1 MFSEGSEG
9 LLSGEHGKI
18 YNVGG
23 GDDMRAVRKKLQSLL
38 LIGMSVVMLGGA
50 PLAAYAEETP
60 AADTTSTTPSS
71 TDTTTPTTPAPTT
84 TTAPAS
90 ATDSQSMNSSSTPTA
105 PKPTYVYD
113 SSTGHWNTDQ
123 WQYDT
128 TSGAYKP
135 ITQPI
140 TPPPAAPDTTSSTS
154 ATTTT
159 TNSAIATALNSIAT
173 SGDASVLSNGTAGDA
188 TTGNASSAAT
198 IMNNVN
204 SSMTNADNKQAA
216 SFVSNVMG
224 DVNGDIMLQPML
236 LKAMLEANAANTS
249 TTTTNNTG
257 LTNNISLSANSGDA
271 TVSSNTSAGNAT
283 TGSAN
288 TVANVVNVINSLVA
302 ANQSFIGTIN
312 IYGNLNGDILIA
324 PDFIPQLLATNGQT
338 PTNSSA
344 TVTDNS
350 TQSVVNNIAL
360 AAKTGAAVV
369 DGNTVAGSATTG
381 NATTNTV
388 IFNLT
393 NHAIVA
399 SDSLLVFINVL
410 GRWVGVIVDAPTGAT
425 AAAIGD
431 GVTSNSVS
439 PSLTVNTTDNALLTN
454 NINLTSQSGD
464 ATVTRNTNA
473 GGATTGN
480 ATASANIANITGS
493 QLGLSGWFGVLFINV
508 FGSWLGSF
516 GVNTAAGNPIVQPP
530 AQTQGGNHANAPL
543 QVIEFMPHNLHQ
555 TATVIQGAFTAQTG
569 ASDNTKPTSSANE
582 VLSAM
587 TNKQQDPPAA
597 ITVSSSA
604 VLQSIISAL
613 MLLGALLLFGGI
625 MNRYRKVLV

>member
-1 MFSEGSEG
+1 
-9 LLSGEHGKI
+9 
-18 YNVGG
+18 
-23 GDDMRAVRKKLQSLL
+23 MRSVKKQFQSLL
-38 LIGMSVVMLGGA
+38 LVGMSVVLVGGA
-50 PLAAYAEETP
+50 PTAVYADDAP
-60 AADTTSTTPSS
+60 AADTAPQ
-71 TDTTTPTTPAPTT
+71 TDTSATTPAPAAATT
-84 TTAPAS
+84 S
-90 ATDSQSMNSSSTPTA
+90 ATTDPQPTNSSSTPSSTQTTTP

-113 SSTGHWNTDQ
+113 SSTNHWNSDQ

-128 TSGAYKP
+128 ASGTYKP
-135 ITQPI
+135 YVQPA
-140 TPPPAAPDTTSSTS
+140 PVVAPAPDTASSTS
-154 ATTTT
+154 TATSV
-159 TNSAIATALNSIAT
+159 TNSAIATALNSVAT
-173 SGDASVLSNGTAGDA
+173 SGDASVLNNTTAGDA
-188 TTGNASSAAT
+188 STGNASSAAT

-249 TTTTNNTG
+249 ATATNNTS
-257 LTNNISLSANSGDA
+257 LTNDVSLSA
-271 TVSSNTSAGNAT
+271 TSGNALVSGNT
-283 TGSAN
+283 TAGSATSGSAN

-324 PDFIPQLLATNGQT
+324 PGFIPQLLAANGSAPTT
-338 PTNSSA
+338 PNAT

-360 AAKTGAAVV
+360 AAQTGAAVV
-369 DGNTVAGSATTG
+369 TGNTTGGSATTG
-381 NATTNTV
+381 NAATNTV

-399 SDSLLVFINVL
+399 SDSLLVFVNVL

-439 PSLTVNTTDNALLTN
+439 PSLTVNTTNNALLTN
-454 NINLTSQSGD
+454 NINLTSQSGN
-464 ATVTRNTNA
+464 ATVSHNTT
-473 GGATTGN
+473 GGNATTGN

-493 QLGLSGWFGVLFINV
+493 QIGLSGWFGVLFINV

-516 GVNTAAGNPIVQPP
+516 GVDTAAGNLIVQPP
-530 AQTQGGNHANAPL
+530 TQSQGGQTSAPL
-543 QVIEFMPHNLHQ
+543 QVIEFVPHNLHQ
-555 TATVIQGAFTAQTG
+555 TATVIQGAFTSGT
-569 ASDNTKPTSSANE
+569 SSPDSSTPTSSAD

-587 TNKQQDPPAA
+587 TNSQQDPPVSTA
-597 ITVSSSA
+597 VSSHTIM
-604 VLQSIISAL
+604 QTIISIL
-613 MLLGALLLFGGI
+613 MMLGTILLFGGI
-625 MNRYRKVLV
+625 MNRFRKVLA

>member
-1 MFSEGSEG
+1 
-9 LLSGEHGKI
+9 
-18 YNVGG
+18 
-23 GDDMRAVRKKLQSLL
+23 MRAVRKKLQSLL
-38 LIGMSVVMLGGA
+38 LAGMSVVMLGGA
-50 PLAAYAEETP
+50 PLAAYAEDVP
-60 AADTTSTTPSS
+60 ATDSTVTTPPS
-71 TDTTTPTTPAPTT
+71 TDPATPTTAAPATTTPVAT
-84 TTAPAS
+84 
-90 ATDSQSMNSSSTPTA
+90 TDSQSTNSSSSIPSA

-113 SSTGHWNTDQ
+113 SSTEHWNTNQ

-128 TSGAYKP
+128 TSGTYKP
-135 ITQPI
+135 IVQPTTLT
-140 TPPPAAPDTTSSTS
+140 TPVPDTTTSTS
-154 ATTTT
+154 TATSN
-159 TNSAIATALNSIAT
+159 TNTAIANALNSVAT
-173 SGDASVLSNGTAGDA
+173 SGDASVLNNGTAGDA
-188 TTGNASSAAT
+188 TTGSASSAAT

-236 LKAMLEANAANTS
+236 LKAMLEANVANTS
-249 TTTTNNTG
+249 ITTTNNTG

-271 TVSSNTSAGNAT
+271 TVSGNTTAGSAT
-283 TGSAN
+283 TGNAN

-324 PDFIPQLLATNGQT
+324 PDFIPQLLATNGQA
-338 PTNSSA
+338 PANSST

-369 DGNTVAGSATTG
+369 AGNTSAGSSTTG

-410 GRWVGVIVDAPTGAT
+410 GRWVGVIVDAPKGAT

-439 PSLTVNTTDNALLTN
+439 PSLTVNATNNALLTN
-454 NINLTSQSGD
+454 NIDLTSQSGD
-464 ATVTRNTNA
+464 ATVSHNTT
-473 GGATTGN
+473 GGNATTGN
-480 ATASANIANITGS
+480 ATASANVANITGS
-493 QLGLSGWFGVLFINV
+493 QIGLSGWFGVLFINV

-516 GVNTAAGNPIVQPP
+516 GVNTAAGDPIVQPP
-530 AQTQGGNHANAPL
+530 TQPQGGQTTAPL
-543 QVIEFMPHNLHQ
+543 QVIEFVPHNLHQ
-555 TATVIQGAFTAQTG
+555 TSTVIQGAFTAQTNG
-569 ASDNTKPTSSANE
+569 SDSSTPTSSE
-582 VLSAM
+582 GDVLSAM
-587 TNKQQDPPAA
+587 TSNQQDPPVSPV
-597 ITVSSSA
+597 VSSSSIP
-604 VLQSIISAL
+604 QSIISVL

-625 MNRYRKVLV
+625 MSRYRKVLA

>member
-1 MFSEGSEG
+1 M
-9 LLSGEHGKI
+9 
-18 YNVGG
+18 V
-23 GDDMRAVRKKLQSLL
+23 
-38 LIGMSVVMLGGA
+38 GGA
-50 PLAAYAEETP
+50 PLAAYADDTP
-60 AADTTSTTPSS
+60 TTDTSAASTTSPATDSATAAPATTSTTTAP
-71 TDTTTPTTPAPTT
+71 TDTQP
-84 TTAPAS
+84 
-90 ATDSQSMNSSSTPTA
+90 MNSSSTTSA

-128 TSGAYKP
+128 TSETYKP
-135 ITQPI
+135 ITQPVI
-140 TPPPAAPDTTSSTS
+140 STTPAPDANTSTS
-154 ATTTT
+154 TAAST
-159 TNSAIATALNSIAT
+159 TNSAIANALNSMAT
-173 SGDASVLSNGTAGDA
+173 SGDASVLNNGTAGDA
-188 TTGNASSAAT
+188 TTGSATSAAT

-204 SSMTNADNKQAA
+204 STMTNADNKQAA

-236 LKAMLEANAANTS
+236 LKAMLEANAANT
-249 TTTTNNTG
+249 TTATSTNNTS
-257 LTNNISLSANSGDA
+257 LTNNLSLGATSGNA
-271 TVSSNTSAGNAT
+271 LVSGNTTAGNAT

-324 PDFIPQLLATNGQT
+324 PGFIPQLLAANGAAPIT
-338 PTNSSA
+338 PSA
-344 TVTDNS
+344 TTVTDNS

-369 DGNTVAGSATTG
+369 TGNTTGGSATTG

-399 SDSLLVFINVL
+399 SDSLLVFVNVL

-425 AAAIGD
+425 SAAIGD
-431 GVTSNSVS
+431 GVTSNTVS
-439 PSLTVNTTDNALLTN
+439 PSLTVNATNNALLTN
-454 NINLTSQSGD
+454 NIDLTAQSGS
-464 ATVTRNTNA
+464 ATVTHNTR
-473 GGATTGN
+473 GGNATTGN

-493 QLGLSGWFGVLFINV
+493 QIGLSGWFGVLFINV

-516 GVNTAAGNPIVQPP
+516 GVDTAAGNPVVQPP
-530 AQTQGGNHANAPL
+530 TQTQGGGQTSAPI
-543 QVIEFMPHNLHQ
+543 QVIEFVPHNLHQ
-555 TATVIQGAFTAQTG
+555 TSTVIQGGFTSQAGGTDDSRPTASTG
-569 ASDNTKPTSSANE
+569 G

-587 TNKQQDPPAA
+587 TSGQQGSPVNAA
-597 ITVSSSA
+597 VSSSA
-604 VLQSIISAL
+604 ILQSIISVL
-613 MLLGALLLFGGI
+613 MLLGTLLLFGGFI
-625 MNRYRKVLV
+625 NRFRKVVA

>member
-1 MFSEGSEG
+1 
-9 LLSGEHGKI
+9 
-18 YNVGG
+18 
-23 GDDMRAVRKKLQSLL
+23 MRAVRKKLQSLL
-38 LIGMSVVMLGGA
+38 LVGMSVVMLGGV
-50 PLAAYAEETP
+50 PLAAYAEDVP
-60 AADTTSTTPSS
+60 ATNTTSTAPPPA
-71 TDTTTPTTPAPTT
+71 DTTTPTTPAPTT
-84 TTAPAS
+84 STTPTT
-90 ATDSQSMNSSSTPTA
+90 ATDSQSTNSSSTPSA
-105 PKPTYVYD
+105 PKTTYVYD

-128 TSGAYKP
+128 ASGTYKP
-135 ITQPI
+135 ITQPVAPS
-140 TPPPAAPDTTSSTS
+140 TPTLDTPDTTSTATS
-154 ATTTT
+154 T
-159 TNSAIATALNSIAT
+159 TNSAIATALNSVAT

-188 TTGNASSAAT
+188 TSGNAISAAT

-249 TTTTNNTG
+249 TTTTNNAG

-271 TVSSNTSAGNAT
+271 TVSGNTSAGNAT

-302 ANQSFIGTIN
+302 ANQSFMGTIN

-324 PDFIPQLLATNGQT
+324 PDFIPQLLATNGQA

-369 DGNTVAGSATTG
+369 SGNTIAGSATTG

-439 PSLTVNTTDNALLTN
+439 PSLTVNATNNALLTN
-454 NINLTSQSGD
+454 NIDLTSQSGD
-464 ATVTRNTNA
+464 ATVSHNTT
-473 GGATTGN
+473 GGNATTGN
-480 ATASANIANITGS
+480 ATASANVANITGS
-493 QLGLSGWFGVLFINV
+493 QIGLSGWFGVLFINV

-516 GVNTAAGNPIVQPP
+516 GVNTAAGGPIIQPP
-530 AQTQGGNHANAPL
+530 TQSQGSQTSTPL
-543 QVIEFMPHNLHQ
+543 QVIEFVPHNLHQ
-555 TATVIQGAFTAQTG
+555 TATVIQGAFTSQTG
-569 ASDNTKPTSSANE
+569 GPDSSTPTASANE

-587 TNKQQDPPAA
+587 TNNQQNPPVTTTLSSNA
-597 ITVSSSA
+597 I
-604 VLQSIISAL
+604 LQSIISAL
-613 MLLGALLLFGGI
+613 MLLGTLLLFGGI
-625 MNRYRKVLV
+625 MNRYRKVLA

>member
-1 MFSEGSEG
+1 
-9 LLSGEHGKI
+9 
-18 YNVGG
+18 
-23 GDDMRAVRKKLQSLL
+23 MRAVRKKLQSLL
-38 LIGMSVVMLGGA
+38 LIGMSVVMLGGV
-50 PLAAYAEETP
+50 PLAAYAEDAPTTDT
-60 AADTTSTTPSS
+60 ASTTSSP
-71 TDTTTPTTPAPTT
+71 TDTTTPTTPAPATT
-84 TTAPAS
+84 TTPTA
-90 ATDSQSMNSSSTPTA
+90 ATDSQSTNSSSSTPTA

-113 SSTGHWNTDQ
+113 SSTEHWNTDQ

-128 TSGAYKP
+128 MSGTYKP
-135 ITQPI
+135 ITHPVAPS
-140 TPPPAAPDTTSSTS
+140 TAAPDTTNSTS

-188 TTGNASSAAT
+188 TTGSATSATT

-216 SFVSNVMG
+216 TFVSNVMG

-236 LKAMLEANAANTS
+236 LKAMLEANATNVS
-249 TTTTNNTG
+249 TTTTTNTG
-257 LTNNISLSANSGDA
+257 LTNNISLNANSGDA
-271 TVSSNTSAGNAT
+271 TISGNTTGGSAT

-324 PDFIPQLLATNGQT
+324 PDFIPQLLATNGQA

-369 DGNTVAGSATTG
+369 SGNTTAGNATTG
-381 NATTNTV
+381 TATTNTV

-464 ATVTRNTNA
+464 ATVTHNTNA

-516 GVNTAAGNPIVQPP
+516 GVDTAAGNPIVQPP
-530 AQTQGGNHANAPL
+530 TQTQGGNQANAPL
-543 QVIEFMPHNLHQ
+543 QVIEFVPHNLHQ
-555 TATVIQGAFTAQTG
+555 TATVIQGVFTSQTG
-569 ASDNTKPTSSANE
+569 GSDNATPTSSANE

-587 TNKQQDPPAA
+587 TNNQQDPPAN

-625 MNRYRKVLV
+625 MNRYRKVLA